1 MAGSINRVVLVGN
14 LTRDPETRQAGAT
27 TVCSLR
33 IAVNDRVKNKDSGAW
48 EDYANYFTVSVFGNN
63 GERCAQYLSKG
74 RQVAIE
80 GRLRWRQW
88 ESQEGQKR
96 EAIEVV
102 ADNVQFIGPRESGGQ
117 SGGQGGGQVGG
128 HGEGGNASG
137 GPFPAP
143 TDVAEGDFGDED
155 IPF

>member
-14 LTRDPETRQAGAT
+14 LTRDPETRPAGGT

-33 IAVNDRVKNKDSGAW
+33 IAVNDRIRNKETGGW

-63 GERCAQYLSKG
+63 GERCAQYLTKG

-88 ESQEGQKR
+88 ETQDGQKR
-96 EAIEVV
+96 EAVEVV
-102 ADNVQFIGPRESGGQ
+102 ADNVQFIGPREGGASRDSGTDFP
-117 SGGQGGGQVGG
+117 S
-128 HGEGGNASG
+128 
-137 GPFPAP
+137 PAP
-143 TDVAEGDFGDED
+143 DVADVDMGDDD

>member
-33 IAVNDRVKNKDSGAW
+33 VAVNDRVKNRDSGAW

-88 ESQEGQKR
+88 ESADGQKR
-96 EAIEVV
+96 EAVEVV
-102 ADNVQFIGPRESGGQ
+102 ADNVQFIGPREGGAPREATEFSG
-117 SGGQGGGQVGG
+117 
-128 HGEGGNASG
+128 
-137 GPFPAP
+137 AP
-143 TDVAEGDFGDED
+143 EIAEGDFAGDQD

>member
-88 ESQEGQKR
+88 ESQDGQKR
-96 EAIEVV
+96 EAVEVV
-102 ADNVQFIGPRESGGQ
+102 ADNVQFIGPREGGAPRET
-117 SGGQGGGQVGG
+117 GGT
-128 HGEGGNASG
+128 E
-137 GPFPAP
+137 FPGAP
-143 TDVAEGDFGDED
+143 DVAEGDFVGDED